1 MSNKFDFGKVRERAV
16 AKANQ
21 ELEQGLEQMVEQGGG
36 ATQNRPTT
44 GPSLNGGES
53 MPAEAALATAR
64 PNGTLSTERT
74 PAEGTVGTPAP
85 AGNAAA
91 TATAA
96 ATAPAEPTKGVQT
109 YIPMSQYRRLN
120 DIKLTRR
127 ENIADLAAQA
137 INLWLDVQEGKLVV
151 TKVE

>member
-1 MSNKFDFGKVRERAV
+1 MGNRKPFNFGDAPLVQDTERTVESGYEAI
-16 AKANQ
+16 
-21 ELEQGLEQMVEQGGG
+21 EQKEQGGG
-36 ATQNRPTT
+36 VAVPQQQTEQA
-44 GPSLNGGES
+44 GE
-53 MPAEAALATAR
+53 T
-64 PNGTLSTERT
+64 
-74 PAEGTVGTPAP
+74 

-91 TATAA
+91 TPTP
-96 ATAPAEPTKGVQT
+96 APADPTKGVQT

-151 TKVE
+151 KSPEL

>member
-1 MSNKFDFGKVRERAV
+1 MNKKFDFGKVREKAV

-36 ATQNRPTT
+36 APANRPTPAT
-44 GPSLNGGES
+44 SLNGGES
-53 MPAEAALATAR
+53 MPAEAALA
-64 PNGTLSTERT
+64 RT
-74 PAEGTVGTPAP
+74 PAEGTAGTPAP

-91 TATAA
+91 TP
-96 ATAPAEPTKGVQT
+96 APAEPTKGVQT

-137 INLWLDVQEGKLVV
+137 INLWLDVQEGKKIVV
-151 TKVE
+151 NGNV

>member
-1 MSNKFDFGKVRERAV
+1 MGNRKPFNFGDAPLVQDTERTVESGYEAI
-16 AKANQ
+16 
-21 ELEQGLEQMVEQGGG
+21 EQKEQGG
-36 ATQNRPTT
+36 RPTT
-44 GPSLNGGES
+44 IPLPAEGGES
-53 MPAEAALATAR
+53 MPAGKTA
-64 PNGTLSTERT
+64 GET
-74 PAEGTVGTPAP
+74 

-91 TATAA
+91 TAA
-96 ATAPAEPTKGVQT
+96 ATPTPAPAEPTKGVQT

-151 TKVE
+151 TKPE

>member
-1 MSNKFDFGKVRERAV
+1 MSNKFDFGKVRDRAV

-36 ATQNRPTT
+36 ATQNRPTPS
-44 GPSLNGGES
+44 PSLNGGES
-53 MPAEAALATAR
+53 MPAEAALAT
-64 PNGTLSTERT
+64 PT
-74 PAEGTVGTPAP
+74 AEGTAGTPAP

-91 TATAA
+91 TPTAA
-96 ATAPAEPTKGVQT
+96 ATAPAEPTKGAQT